1 MAGAKKTTSSKRH
14 QLKAWQRQ
22 KWQSRCCK
30 LGELRMEDGNQ
41 KKGMVLSHSAIL
53 CPRKKPTV
61 TLISTSYLYQNQTKC
76 HSLKEFIITIQSE
89 EMVVWVE
96 KFTFVGNWLAVKH
109 RWERNNS
116 CTALSWVTSLMSF
129 KLLRTPGIINNIHKN
144 CTLHQSCGSQGSDA
158 EQCFSN
164 CAHLN
169 ELEILWKWRC

>member
-1 MAGAKKTTSSKRH
+1 MAGAKKTTSTKGTSSKPDKDRSG
-14 QLKAWQRQ
+14 KVDVVSW
-22 KWQSRCCK
+22 
-30 LGELRMEDGNQ
+30 GNWGWKMGIR

-116 CTALSWVTSLMSF
+116 CIALSWVTSLMSF
-129 KLLRTPGIINNIHKN
+129 KLLRTPKIINTIHKN

-164 CAHLN
+164 CVHLN